1 LKFLLQ
7 TFEDFSSPL
16 LKSWAWS
23 DVLVLLIEILYYAT
37 IKTYSFHCQFFTVLS
52 QVIKLFDQMD
62 QSDCVLRIVE
72 QAIKEAELEDPELA
86 TLHSIKFHHLLRIG
100 RHSEA
105 FEAMHYNPDTSRRQ
119 DSLRQLI
126 NSLVHHHQLQ
136 ELVTFNYSQS
146 MLAAA
151 EDVLLTKARSQDLLS
166 ADFYTVL
173 HALHVKNKNYRK
185 GTT

>member
-1 LKFLLQ
+1 
-7 TFEDFSSPL
+7 
-16 LKSWAWS
+16 
-23 DVLVLLIEILYYAT
+23 
-37 IKTYSFHCQFFTVLS
+37 
-52 QVIKLFDQMD
+52 MD

-173 HALHVKNKNYRK
+173 HALHVKNSNYRK
-185 GTT
+185 GTTCLNSEILKGKIF

>member
-1 LKFLLQ
+1 M
-7 TFEDFSSPL
+7 
-16 LKSWAWS
+16 
-23 DVLVLLIEILYYAT
+23 LLIEILYYAT